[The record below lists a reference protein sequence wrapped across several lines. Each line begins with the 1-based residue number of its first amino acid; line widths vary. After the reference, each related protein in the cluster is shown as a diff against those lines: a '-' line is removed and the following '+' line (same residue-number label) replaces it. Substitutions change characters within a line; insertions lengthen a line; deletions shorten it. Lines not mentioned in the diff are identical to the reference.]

1 MTHDH
6 RPITPPPHDDMSTA
20 TVPVDLVALTGE
32 LIDIRSES
40 FHEQQLVEL
49 LAERLGR
56 LDHLAVERVGDNLV
70 ARTDFGCSH
79 RLLLVGHTDTVPAN
93 DNERA
98 VIDGDVVSGLGASDM
113 KGGLAVFLALAEH
126 LEQPAVDISWIF
138 YAREELPAH
147 HNGLGELIGQR
158 PDLVDGDAAILGEPT
173 NAELEA
179 GCQGTLR
186 IRATWRGERAH
197 TARPWMGRNAI
208 HRLGPVLDRLAAY
221 RERRP
226 VIDGCEFREAV
237 QAVAVEGGIAGNV
250 VPDEAT
256 LVVNHR
262 YAPDRS
268 ADEAT
273 AHVVELLA
281 DPDEWERTDLA
292 VAAAPGLGHSLLAWL
307 RDGAGLPVRAKLGW
321 TDVARFAELGVPA
334 VNLGPGHSH
343 LAHTQ
348 GEWVDRSQLER
359 TYLAID
365 GLVRSGGA

>member
-1 MTHDH
+1 
-6 RPITPPPHDDMSTA
+6 MST
-20 TVPVDLVALTGE
+20 TTLPVDLVALTGE
-32 LIDIRSES
+32 LIDVRSES
-40 FHEQQLVEL
+40 FHEQDLVEL

-70 ARTDFGCSH
+70 ARTDLGRPH

-126 LEQPAVDISWIF
+126 VHDPMVDVGWIF
-138 YAREELPAH
+138 YAREEVPAQ
-147 HNGLGELIGQR
+147 HNGLGELIRER
-158 PDLVDGDAAILGEPT
+158 PELVRGDAAILGEPT
-173 NAELEA
+173 NGELEA

-208 HRLGPVLDRLAAY
+208 HRLGPVLERLEAY
-221 RERRP
+221 EERRP

-237 QAVAVEGGIAGNV
+237 QAVGVEGGVAGNV
-250 VPDEAT
+250 VPDAVSLT
-256 LVVNHR
+256 VNHR
-262 YAPDRS
+262 YAPDRT
-268 ADEAT
+268 AEEAT
-273 AHVVELLA
+273 QHLLDVLG
-281 DPDEWERTDLA
+281 DPDEWERTDLS
-292 VAAAPGLGHSLLAWL
+292 VAAPPGLGHPLLGWL
-307 RDGAGLPVRAKLGW
+307 REEAGLPVRAKLGW

-348 GEWVDRSQLER
+348 DEWVDRSQLER
-359 TYLAID
+359 TYRALERLLSE
-365 GLVRSGGA
+365 GV